1 MQVAIHDVCDPSLDL
16 SGTGATKQFE
26 MATLRKAISRLL
38 ARLALSP
45 EKIKAET
52 TLRKP

>member
-1 MQVAIHDVCDPSLDL
+1 MQVAIHDVSDPSLHYPGN
-16 SGTGATKQFE
+16 GTNE
-26 MATLRKAISRLL
+26 IIRLPVLREAMNRLL

-52 TLRKP
+52 TLSKG